1 MIGDYFAI
9 SSYEIFSDERS
20 FRFFYLNGE
29 VSQHY
34 CKNEGGRCKMKDKDG
49 SHEVVN
55 ETSLLPSHSN
65 SPTDSRFMVEIFG
78 ADIGTPY

>member
-1 MIGDYFAI
+1 
-9 SSYEIFSDERS
+9 
-20 FRFFYLNGE
+20 
-29 VSQHY
+29 
-34 CKNEGGRCKMKDKDG
+34 MKDKDG

-55 ETSLLPSHSN
+55 ETSLLSSHSN